1 MKENDVE
8 DARRVSL
15 SKEEQ
20 EQEDKEEKARLLYAN
35 LDPATYKQILMDNP
49 QTQAGYYYGVNK
61 IIFS

>member
-1 MKENDVE
+1 MKEDNAE
-8 DARRVSL
+8 DARGVSL

-35 LDPATYKQILMDNP
+35 LDPATYKQILMNNT
-49 QTQAGYYYGVNK
+49 QAQAGYNYGVNK